1 METLIVT
8 LTISS
13 IVTFLALIVGFVV
26 GWVARQ
32 WNYETTPQ
40 QVFAHPEMFD
50 ENGNLSP
57 DEILAV
63 RFEKHDNTEDDEE
76 SD

>member
-50 ENGNLSP
+50 EHGNLSP

-63 RFEKHDNTEDDEE
+63 RFENYDKPEDDEE
-76 SD
+76 ND